1 MNRYDISRRVHAIA
15 DRFGADNPQEFRL
28 LSSQLARAE
37 PDEVVAGLLLAA
49 SGGNP
54 DQSNSDR
61 QELAGRL
68 LATLNP
74 QGELDLARSLREIL
88 PAYDLSVEEIPRYLA
103 GRCGREAVLSEL
115 RLIESTCLDTRTAAS
130 AKTMR
135 WWLRDVAP

>member
-1 MNRYDISRRVHAIA
+1 MNRQDIFQRVLAIA

-49 SGGNP
+49 SGGHP
-54 DQSNSDR
+54 EQASSER

-68 LATLNP
+68 LANLNP

-88 PAYDLSVEEIPRYLA
+88 PAHDLSVEEIPRYLA
-103 GRCGREAVLSEL
+103 GRCGREAVLPEL
-115 RLIESTCLDTRTAAS
+115 RLIESTCLDTRTVAS

-135 WWLRDVAP
+135 WWLWDMAP